1 MWRGRILKLGE
12 ASTATD
18 GYSGVC
24 AWRAMLLGPLGVLRC
39 MANFTQASLLFTQQ
53 RVAPPRGYSLP
64 PLMAIELRFRPNLIA
79 ASIARFQPSPVLP
92 RIS

>member
-1 MWRGRILKLGE
+1 MFGRSAARRTLMRDIMSASTFDGGAIASDLWCGRIFKLGE

-39 MANFTQASLLFTQQ
+39 MANFAQASLLFTQQ
-53 RVAPPRGYSLP
+53 RVAPPRGATVS
-64 PLMAIELRFRPNLIA
+64 RR
-79 ASIARFQPSPVLP
+79 
-92 RIS
+92 

>member
-1 MWRGRILKLGE
+1 MFGRSAARRTLMRDIMSASTFDGGAIASDLWCGRIFKLGE

-39 MANFTQASLLFTQQ
+39 MANFAQASLLFTQQ
-53 RVAPPRGYSLP
+53 RVGPPRGATVS
-64 PLMAIELRFRPNLIA
+64 RR
-79 ASIARFQPSPVLP
+79 
-92 RIS
+92 